1 MAPETYALPTW
12 ACTKET
18 TAAAEPVAVD
28 VLVLALLPLL
38 VPVEEPL
45 SVEALR
51 VVRSAAR
58 EARSAASLRAAS
70 SAFFLAS
77 AAFFLASARS
87 ALACLAAFAAAAS
100 RSACSW

>member
-28 VLVLALLPLL
+28 VLVLVLLS
-38 VPVEEPL
+38 VPVEEEPV
-45 SVEALR
+45 SEEALR

-58 EARSAASLRAAS
+58 EARSAASLRSAS

-87 ALACLAAFAAAAS
+87 VLACLAALAAAAS